1 MSVLDTCH
9 SSIYTYF
16 VYSIVAARYG
26 DLSLDFVN
34 LRTENY
40 VENSRIPA
48 MALGTPEEDAYRR
61 DLTINALFYNIHT
74 KQVEDFT
81 KQGLADLNQ
90 RIIRTPLPALVTLT
104 DDPLRTL
111 RAVRFACRFNF
122 TIASDLLA
130 AGSSALVHSSLVN
143 KVSVE
148 RIWNEIK
155 MMLVK
160 FQSYPRAVALLY
172 TLGLLPHFLR
182 VPPTELF
189 IFNGTTLESIEQVQ
203 AGKMYHIAAVSVM
216 MAKYVQKRVSNFPL
230 LDKVFAKVFD
240 KADVQRNSM

>member
-1 MSVLDTCH
+1 MTCL
-9 SSIYTYF
+9 
-16 VYSIVAARYG
+16 VAARYG

-48 MALGTPEEDAYRR
+48 IALGTPVEDAYRR
-61 DLTINALFYNIHT
+61 DLTINSLFYNIHT
-74 KQVEDFT
+74 KQVEDLT
-81 KQGLADLNQ
+81 KQGLVDLHH
-90 RIIRTPLPALVTLT
+90 RIIRTPLPAIVTLT

-111 RAVRFACRFNF
+111 RAIRFACRFNF
-122 TIASDLLA
+122 TIASELLT
-130 AGSSALVHSSLVN
+130 AGSSVAVHSSLVN

-148 RIWNEIK
+148 RIWNEVK

-160 FQSYPRAVALLY
+160 FQSYPRAIALLY
-172 TLGLLPHFLR
+172 SLGLLPHFLR

-189 IFNGTTLESIEQVQ
+189 VFNGTSMEGIEQVP
-203 AGKMYHIAAVSVM
+203 AGKMYHTAAVSVM
-216 MAKYVQKRVSNFPL
+216 LAKYVQERASSFPL
-230 LDKVFAKVFD
+230 LDKVLNKVFD